1 MVKFGVWFVGN
12 EQQQEGLCYESGY
25 DNETVF
31 LTNDPQVA
39 KDKVLELSSLN
50 SVDESFYTVVRIE
63 I

>member
-12 EQQQEGLCYESGY
+12 EQQQEGLCYEG
-25 DNETVF
+25 DTLF

-39 KDKVLELSSLN
+39 KDKAQELSSLN